1 MSVSPHPDAAEQQ
14 LRAHLQRLRSR
25 WTLLA
30 DATDLARW
38 LENTDARV
46 ETERQL
52 QRTLRALGALRFA
65 QLAGE
70 PLDTNLVVG
79 WEATGTPVAAG
90 ALDVADAEAD
100 EPTESAPEASDE
112 PQEEESDTAGA
123 VEPPSRFKT
132 ITSPPRPVQHA
143 PASPR
148 VDLTPE
154 LVAKL
159 KKNWDASRLD
169 EAELAKDG
177 DEMCGHSQIA
187 EAVARALDTLGTRP
201 TSMKKN
207 TRVEREIERIGRVVR
222 EQLSGWADLPDEW
235 DHVLCGYLTTRARF
249 AQDAAIRRNL
259 EREIA
264 ELNRLIPAISHHV
277 GMTQSGFIHG
287 LARGHEPKNDTWS
300 DDAAVWE
307 ERLLEVTAVTEE
319 TDDACEDELLRA
331 LTEAVRDGL
340 PGAEFAARAD
350 ALLKA
355 GVSPRETRFVN
366 LATPYRNALDP
377 VRHSALV
384 KAIDQA
390 EPAPL
395 PEEQPSES
403 LPDDW
408 AGFALT
414 EGKHA
419 VIIGGDPRQER
430 IPRIQD
436 AFRFESLEWVRSES
450 GGTRRLESLISRME
464 NGNVDV
470 VIALRA
476 FSSHTITDRIFDA
489 RKRATE
495 CFVALADNYGE
506 TQIRLAIERFMG
518 HRD

>member
-1 MSVSPHPDAAEQQ
+1 MSVSPHPDVAEQQ
-14 LRAHLQRLRSR
+14 LRSHLERLRAQ

-79 WEATGTPVAAG
+79 LESSTARGVAAPP
-90 ALDVADAEAD
+90 LPEPPTISQEPSAESEEAAT
-100 EPTESAPEASDE
+100 EPAAE
-112 PQEEESDTAGA
+112 
-123 VEPPSRFKT
+123 EPPSKFKT

-154 LVAKL
+154 LVEKL

-177 DEMCGHSQIA
+177 DEVCGHTQIA
-187 EAVARALDTLGTRP
+187 ETVQRALDTLGPRP
-201 TSMKKN
+201 TAMKKN
-207 TRVEREIERIGRVVR
+207 TRVEREVERIGRVVR

-235 DHVLCGYLTTRARF
+235 DHALCGYLTTRARF
-249 AQDAAIRRNL
+249 VQDAAIRRNL
-259 EREIA
+259 EPEIA

-287 LARGHEPKNDTWS
+287 LARSHEPKLGTWT
-300 DDAAVWE
+300 DDAAEWE
-307 ERLLEVTAVTEE
+307 AQLKEIKAPPER
-319 TDDACEDELLRA
+319 TDGACEDELLRA
-331 LTEAVRDGL
+331 LTEEVRDGL
-340 PGAEFAARAD
+340 PGRAFAARAD
-350 ALLKA
+350 ALLDA

-366 LATPYRNALDP
+366 LAAPYRDALDP
-377 VRHSALV
+377 ARHAALI

-390 EPAPL
+390 EPEPV

-408 AGFALT
+408 AGYALT
-414 EGKHA
+414 AGKRA

-430 IPRIQD
+430 IPRIQE
-436 AFRFESLEWVRSES
+436 AFRFDSLEWVRSES
-450 GGTRRLESLISRME
+450 GGTRRLESLITRME

-470 VIALRA
+470 VVALRA

-489 RKRATE
+489 RKRAPE